1 MPGYPG
7 CSTGTTLDPT
17 GMCSS
22 VGGVQSK
29 PSCPAGAPNIS
40 TTSHMCSVPITYTW
54 LPWLAIYEEC
64 DGYFADW
71 NNTTCVFTSIQ
82 LDTDDNGAYDVNLS
96 NSPAGTPSIT
106 FGATPGSNGAI
117 LNIMSTYATNL
128 MDGYQTTYSI
138 PSSNIQVQASDSTV
152 PVPFDL
158 SSCTSYID
166 IPMWSN
172 NVFWGACVKESTGLL
187 GITSSSVSA
196 FYGIRYDELSPPGCP
211 ARYYAESRRWHVRG
225 RSCVWDRFG
234 RNTMLFDPTSNM
246 CVDYAKLCPLNTAS
260 TQYACIDNG
269 TGDLQCSPNACVDLN
284 ATAPIITSVTPTYLT
299 NDGTVSNSTGSCA
312 GQLYIFSGRPL
323 QCKIGGVQT
332 NYFDCCDPG
341 PDYITLI
348 EAGLV
353 SGGIVYGTM
362 ATEFLIGSVNSSQS
376 CSAINSLLNLNNCSP
391 DSALVVDAVNNKA
404 SHYIGEYCV
413 DQWPIIGCVQQSKMY
428 CVFSS
433 ELARVIAEQGRP
445 QLTDFGSDGGW
456 GTATSPNCR
465 GFTPQEFQMLDFSK
479 MNLSEWINDMTTTS
493 IPQVQQ
499 NVTTNINNFYNNVTG
514 SH

>member
-1 MPGYPG
+1 
-7 CSTGTTLDPT
+7 
-17 GMCSS
+17 
-22 VGGVQSK
+22 
-29 PSCPAGAPNIS
+29 
-40 TTSHMCSVPITYTW
+40 MCSVPITYTW

-71 NNTTCVFTSIQ
+71 NNTTCVFTTIE
-82 LDTDDNGAYDVNLS
+82 LDTDDNGLYDNYIDGTQ
-96 NSPAGTPSIT
+96 AGDPSIT

-117 LNIMSTYATNL
+117 LNIMSSYATNL
-128 MDGYQTTYSI
+128 MDGYEATYMI
-138 PSSNIQVQASDSTV
+138 PSANVQIEASDGTV
-152 PVPFDL
+152 QVPFDF
-158 SSCTSYID
+158 SSCTYYMD
-166 IPMWSN
+166 NPMWSN
-172 NVFWGACVKESTGLL
+172 NVFWGTCVKEVPDIL
-187 GITSSSVSA
+187 GTMINNGVSA

-211 ARYYAESRRWHVRG
+211 ANTTPNLADGMCEAVPACGTDSAG
-225 RSCVWDRFG
+225 
-234 RNTMLFDPTSNM
+234 NTMLFDPTSNM

-260 TQYACIDNG
+260 TQYACIVNG

-323 QCKIGGVQT
+323 QCKIGGIQT

-391 DSALVVDAVNNKA
+391 DSALVVDGVNNKA
-404 SHYIGEYCV
+404 AHYVGEYCV
-413 DQWPIIGCVQQSKMY
+413 DHWAVIGCVQQSKMY

-499 NVTTNINNFYNNVTG
+499 NVTANINNFYNNVTG